1 VTKKDK
7 ALRLYVRVFKVG
19 RKQSKVLNK
28 TFTINTYADYV
39 AAMKDIRSSLW
50 EEYVK
55 HYGYTEKKPPA
66 RKKARITTLS
76 LIEEYLP

>member
-1 VTKKDK
+1 VTKKNK
-7 ALRLYVRVFKVG
+7 ELRLYVRVFKVD

-66 RKKARITTLS
+66 RKKASITTPS

>member
-1 VTKKDK
+1 VTKKNK

-28 TFTINTYADYV
+28 TFTINTYTDYV
-39 AAMKDIRSSLW
+39 ATMKDIRSSLW

-66 RKKARITTLS
+66 RKKASTTTPS
-76 LIEEYLP
+76 IIEEYLP

>member
-1 VTKKDK
+1 VTKKNK

-19 RKQSKVLNK
+19 RRQSKVLNK
-28 TFTINTYADYV
+28 TFTINTYTDYV

-66 RKKARITTLS
+66 RKKASITTLS

>member
-19 RKQSKVLNK
+19 RKQYKVLNK
-28 TFTINTYADYV
+28 TFTINTYTDYV

-55 HYGYTEKKPPA
+55 HYGHVERKTPA
-66 RKKARITTLS
+66 RRKASTTTPS
-76 LIEEYLP
+76 LIEEYLL

>member
-1 VTKKDK
+1 VTKKNK

-55 HYGYTEKKPPA
+55 HYGYTGEEGPLPEGKPAPQPQA
-66 RKKARITTLS
+66 S
-76 LIEEYLP
+76 

>member
-1 VTKKDK
+1 VTKKNK

-28 TFTINTYADYV
+28 TFTINTYSDYV

-50 EEYVK
+50 EEYVR
-55 HYGYTEKKPPA
+55 HYGRVEKKTPA
-66 RKKARITTLS
+66 RRKASTTTPS

>member
-1 VTKKDK
+1 VTKKNK

-28 TFTINTYADYV
+28 TFTINTYTDYV

-55 HYGYTEKKPPA
+55 YYGYTEKKPPA
-66 RKKARITTLS
+66 RKKASTTTPS
-76 LIEEYLP
+76 LIVEYLP

>member
-1 VTKKDK
+1 VTKKNK

-19 RKQSKVLNK
+19 RKQSKILNK

-66 RKKARITTLS
+66 RKKVSITTPS

>member
-55 HYGYTEKKPPA
+55 YYGYTEKKPPA
-66 RKKARITTLS
+66 RKKASITTPS